1 MVLLI
6 PALTEQERNAL
17 TTYDRGFV
25 DGMWQYAWWKDGV
38 AYVGSTGT
46 TYAQA
51 VDRFLRERGYRAD
64 SNPRKRPDTG
74 AMLSTMRLARDQ
86 LDAWCEG
93 FPHEV
98 DDQDRA
104 VLAELDSFVDS
115 RTSELLEISGEST
128 ATDVLTG
135 ALREIAEAD
144 AKTPVLTLNR
154 IAERALEAWS
164 NEKKIA

>member
-1 MVLLI
+1 
-6 PALTEQERNAL
+6 
-17 TTYDRGFV
+17 
-25 DGMWQYAWWKDGV
+25 
-38 AYVGSTGT
+38 
-46 TYAQA
+46 
-51 VDRFLRERGYRAD
+51 
-64 SNPRKRPDTG
+64 
-74 AMLSTMRLARDQ
+74 MLSTMRLARDQ